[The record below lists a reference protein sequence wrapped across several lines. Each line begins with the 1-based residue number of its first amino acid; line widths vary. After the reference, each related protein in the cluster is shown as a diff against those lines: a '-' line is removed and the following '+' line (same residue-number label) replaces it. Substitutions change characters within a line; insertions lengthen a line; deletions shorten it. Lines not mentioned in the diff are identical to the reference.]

1 LKEVDIEK
9 TTFTTHLGH
18 FEYVV
23 LPFGLT
29 KPATFQPLMNF
40 VLSRFLRKFALVIF
54 YDILIYSP
62 PLAAH
67 IIHLKSVLEV
77 LRQNTL
83 YAKLNKC
90 TFAQPII
97 EYLGQAISGQ
107 GVADPS
113 KISIL

>member
-1 LKEVDIEK
+1 LTTGSLIPTLSITNTQYLLLNIFLTLKEVDIEK

-62 PLAAH
+62 PLV
-67 IIHLKSVLEV
+67 SVRNMV
-77 LRQNTL
+77 PTL
-83 YAKLNKC
+83 TSRKRRGLSLNGRC
-90 TFAQPII
+90 
-97 EYLGQAISGQ
+97 
-107 GVADPS
+107 
-113 KISIL
+113 